1 MVLLLGGWSRLHEGD
16 GPGAA
21 ARVERAVRLSPV
33 DPAMFLFANALGFA
47 QLLSGRHAEAA
58 EWARRALGDRPGF
71 LPAHRLLV
79 ASLAQIGDRAATDA
93 ALRTLLAAA
102 PGYTVS
108 AAAAQTSL
116 RAPALFDGLRK
127 AGLPE

>member
-1 MVLLLGGWSRLHEGD
+1 M
-16 GPGAA
+16 
-21 ARVERAVRLSPV
+21 
-33 DPAMFLFANALGFA
+33 
-47 QLLSGRHAEAA
+47 
-58 EWARRALGDRPGF
+58 EWARRALRDRPTY
-71 LPAHRLLV
+71 LAAHRLLV
-79 ASLAQIGDRAATDA
+79 ASLGHLGDRAASDA
-93 ALRTLLAAA
+93 ALRALLAVA